1 MKDSPCRRAAGE
13 ATRARRVPSWLDIR
27 QKSPSRFSTV
37 FHIRIL
43 VHFVIRLSGHP
54 LSFHREARVNSTVL
68 RTIVGTSITG
78 GECFCASFARY
89 QRQHRMQE
97 RLKSELT
104 INLLTYLLSPTLH
117 SASFFSF
124 FYLFKYLSIRQKS
137 AEKVQRQKPLVQL
150 TVLFCSRI
158 VRLHLRS
165 WETIEIFIIS
175 RRISKFISSLEWK
188 IYEKSIIFSLLN
200 LSR

>member
-54 LSFHREARVNSTVL
+54 LSFHREARVNSTIL

-124 FYLFKYLSIRQKS
+124 FYLFKHLSIRQKS
-137 AEKVQRQKPLVQL
+137 AEKVRRQKPLVQL

-165 WETIEIFIIS
+165 
-175 RRISKFISSLEWK
+175 
-188 IYEKSIIFSLLN
+188 
-200 LSR
+200 

>member
-37 FHIRIL
+37 FHIR

-54 LSFHREARVNSTVL
+54 LSFHREARVNSTIL

-104 INLLTYLLSPTLH
+104 INLLTYFLLLCIPRP
-117 SASFFSF
+117 FFLF
-124 FYLFKYLSIRQKS
+124 F
-137 AEKVQRQKPLVQL
+137 
-150 TVLFCSRI
+150 
-158 VRLHLRS
+158 
-165 WETIEIFIIS
+165 IF
-175 RRISKFISSLEWK
+175 LN
-188 IYEKSIIFSLLN
+188 IF
-200 LSR
+200 R

>member
-54 LSFHREARVNSTVL
+54 LSFHREARVNSTIL

-104 INLLTYLLSPTLH
+104 INLLTYFLLL
-117 SASFFSF
+117 FSF

-137 AEKVQRQKPLVQL
+137 AEKV
-150 TVLFCSRI
+150 
-158 VRLHLRS
+158 
-165 WETIEIFIIS
+165 
-175 RRISKFISSLEWK
+175 RR
-188 IYEKSIIFSLLN
+188 N
-200 LSR
+200 LWFN